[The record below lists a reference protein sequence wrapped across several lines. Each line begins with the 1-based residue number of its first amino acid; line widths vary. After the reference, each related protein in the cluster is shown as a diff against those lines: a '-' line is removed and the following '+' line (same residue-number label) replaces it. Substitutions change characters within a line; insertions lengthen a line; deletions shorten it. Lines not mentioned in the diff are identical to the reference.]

1 VRRSAAA
8 TDVAR
13 DTEADAA
20 GDASVLTRVRACRSA
35 AATDV
40 ARELEERARG
50 ATAAAEAAARG
61 AAEADARVEE
71 VKKAL
76 RAEAGGPGG
85 SLAGGA
91 LQARGPARSRFP
103 PPARPARRRAHW
115 LHRQAAGTIKYIR
128 EKVSISQPAK

>member
-1 VRRSAAA
+1 MA
-8 TDVAR
+8 TYLYGAF
-13 DTEADAA
+13 A
-20 GDASVLTRVRACRSA
+20 LTRLRVSRSA

-40 ARELEERARG
+40 ARELGERARA

-91 LQARGPARSRFP
+91 MQARGPARSPFP
-103 PPARPARRRAHW
+103 PLARPARRRAPGK
-115 LHRQAAGTIKYIR
+115 R
-128 EKVSISQPAK
+128 